1 MSQIEIGGMLREA
14 RFIQDMTQQEVA
26 DAIGVSLW
34 TYNRL
39 ENGRRHFD
47 QRWVERLPNGL
58 RQPIVKH
65 LQDLCHER
73 LEFLHRLA
81 ARDSVRAASRPR
93 FVRGDAPIAQIVRP
107 RFVRG
112 DERQAA

>member
-14 RFIQDMTQQEVA
+14 CFIQDITQQEVA

-73 LEFLHRLA
+73 LEFLHRLRRVTAFGRQAGQGLCA
-81 ARDSVRAASRPR
+81 AMPS
-93 FVRGDAPIAQIVRP
+93 IAQIVWP
-107 RFVRG
+107 RFV
-112 DERQAA
+112 